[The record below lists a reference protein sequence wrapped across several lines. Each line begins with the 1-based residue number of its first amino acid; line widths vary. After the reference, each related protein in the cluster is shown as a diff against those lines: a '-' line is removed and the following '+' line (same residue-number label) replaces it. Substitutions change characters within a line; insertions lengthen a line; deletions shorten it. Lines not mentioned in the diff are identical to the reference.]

1 MGSRKAT
8 YYWVDSYREVPEQV
22 ASNTEKSLKSASDC
36 SNKVVECTQ
45 ERERRITAVRGR
57 ME

>member
-1 MGSRKAT
+1 MESSKAM
-8 YYWVDSYREVPEQV
+8 YYWVDSYREVPLQV
-22 ASNTEKSLKSASDC
+22 ASNTEKCLKSASDC
-36 SNKVVECTQ
+36 SNMVVACTL